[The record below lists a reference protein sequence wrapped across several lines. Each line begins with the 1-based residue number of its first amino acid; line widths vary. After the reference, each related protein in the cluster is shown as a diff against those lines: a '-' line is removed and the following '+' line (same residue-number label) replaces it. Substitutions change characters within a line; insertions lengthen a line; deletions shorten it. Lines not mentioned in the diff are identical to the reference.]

1 MTTSAHFSRRRF
13 LASACLVA
21 LAGPALAELP
31 LDPWAPRKLTG
42 DERSRLTA
50 FRERLVMALRG
61 APVDIRFVR
70 DHVRLRF
77 QLADL
82 FENDRGKLTERGLGT
97 LTVLA
102 EELVRLPSVRAEITG
117 HLRSGKSSYESYI
130 ASRRNAVAVEAALLS
145 RGIPQARL
153 LATGLGEMFPIA
165 GSPALNHRVEILIRP
180 L

>member
-1 MTTSAHFSRRRF
+1 MTSALFSRRSF
-13 LASACLVA
+13 LASACIAA
-21 LAGPALAELP
+21 LAGPAQAELP

-42 DERSRLTA
+42 DERARLMA
-50 FRERLVMALRG
+50 FRERLGMAMRG
-61 APVDIRFVR
+61 APADIRFVS

-77 QLADL
+77 RLADL
-82 FENDRGKLTERGLGT
+82 FANDRGKLTDRGLGT

-102 EELVRLPSVRAEITG
+102 EELHRERAVRAEITG
-117 HLRSGKSSYESYI
+117 HLHSGKSSYESYI

-145 RGIPQARL
+145 RGIPQPRL

-165 GSPALNHRVEILIRP
+165 GSPDLNHRVEILIRP